1 MQEIVQYDCMI
12 DPRLHV
18 LRMLA
23 AHGTVTAV
31 AHALNYTPSAVSHQL
46 RTLARDLQVTLLVH
60 EGRRV
65 RLTPAA
71 RTLLAHADDLYARW
85 ETIRG
90 EVSRSAGEEAGS
102 LRMCGFSTAAAALLP
117 FVASRVV
124 EAHPRVTVRIIEAD
138 PEDCFD
144 LLLADKADLAVVV
157 ATASL
162 PPSTDP
168 RFDQQ
173 PLLDDP
179 LDLLVPTTHRLAGN
193 ASVLLSQTADEAWLM
208 DRPGRPHH
216 ELVRTA
222 CAAAGFAPAV
232 AHEAAE
238 WDTGAAL
245 VAAGF
250 GIALVPRLARL
261 PAGYPIVRVP
271 LRGDPLPTRH
281 IVTGVR
287 RGSRTQPVLSDA
299 LAALETVAAHSRELR
314 GPGPDAGV
322 PPEPPG

>member
-1 MQEIVQYDCMI
+1 MI
-12 DPRLHV
+12 DARLHV

-23 AHGTVTAV
+23 EHGTVTAV

-46 RTLARDLQVTLLVH
+46 QTLARDLQVTLLVQD
-60 EGRRV
+60 GRRV

-71 RTLLAHADDLYARW
+71 RTLLAHTDELFAQW
-85 ETIRG
+85 EMIRG
-90 EVSRSAGEEAGS
+90 EVSRSADETGGA

-117 FVASRVV
+117 FVARCVV

-144 LLLADKADLAVVV
+144 LLLADQADLAVVV
-157 ATASL
+157 ATQSL

-179 LDLLVPTTHRLAGN
+179 LDLLVPEGHRLAGHS
-193 ASVLLSQTADEAWLM
+193 SVLLREAADEPWLL

-216 ELVRTA
+216 QLVLAA
-222 CAAAGFAPAV
+222 CAAAGFTPTP

-250 GIALVPRLARL
+250 GVALVPRLARL
-261 PAGYPIVRVP
+261 PAGYPIGRVP
-271 LRGDPLPTRH
+271 LRGDPQPARNIL
-281 IVTGVR
+281 TGVR
-287 RGSRTQPVLSDA
+287 RGSRNQPVLATA
-299 LAALETVAAHSRELR
+299 LGALETIAARSRER
-314 GPGPDAGV
+314 V
-322 PPEPPG
+322 PS

>member
-1 MQEIVQYDCMI
+1 M
-12 DPRLHV
+12 
-18 LRMLA
+18 
-23 AHGTVTAV
+23 TAV
-31 AHALNYTPSAVSHQL
+31 AQALNYTPSAVSHQL

-60 EGRRV
+60 DGRRV
-65 RLTPAA
+65 RLTAAA
-71 RTLLAHADDLYARW
+71 RTLLVHVDDLFAQW
-85 ETIRG
+85 ETIRA
-90 EVSRSAGEEAGS
+90 EVAQSADEAGGS

-117 FVASRVV
+117 FVASRVA

-138 PEDCFD
+138 PEDCFN
-144 LLLADKADLAVVV
+144 LLLADQADLAVVV

-162 PPSTDP
+162 PPSTDS

-179 LDLLVPTTHRLAGN
+179 LDLLVPANHRLADHP
-193 ASVLLSQTADEAWLM
+193 SVLLSQAADEPWLL

-216 ELVRTA
+216 QLVLAA
-222 CAAAGFAPAV
+222 CAEAGFIPTA

-250 GIALVPRLARL
+250 GVALVPRLARL

-271 LRGDPLPTRH
+271 LRGDPRPARH

-299 LAALETVAAHSRELR
+299 LDALGTIATRSREH
-314 GPGPDAGV
+314 GFS
-322 PPEPPG
+322 

>member
-1 MQEIVQYDCMI
+1 MI
-12 DPRLHV
+12 DSRLHV

-23 AHGTVTAV
+23 EHGTVTAV
-31 AHALNYTPSAVSHQL
+31 ARALNYTPSAVSHQL

-60 EGRRV
+60 DGRRV

-71 RTLLAHADDLYARW
+71 RTLLAHADELYARW

-90 EVSRSAGEEAGS
+90 EIARSADDPDGS

-117 FVASRVV
+117 FVATRIV

-138 PEDCFD
+138 PEDCFN
-144 LLLADKADLAVVV
+144 LLLADQADLAVVV

-168 RFDQQ
+168 RFDQL
-173 PLLDDP
+173 PLLDDA
-179 LDLLVPTTHRLAGN
+179 LDLLVPANHRLADQS
-193 ASVLLSQTADEAWLM
+193 SVLLSQTADEPWLL

-216 ELVRTA
+216 QLVLAA
-222 CAAAGFAPAV
+222 CAAAGFTPTA

-250 GIALVPRLARL
+250 GVALVPRLARL

-271 LRGDPLPTRH
+271 LRGDPQPARH

-287 RGSRTQPVLSDA
+287 RGSRSQPVLSDA
-299 LAALETVAAHSRELR
+299 LDALGTIATRSRER
-314 GPGPDAGV
+314 GSS
-322 PPEPPG
+322 